1 MLVLHDPDT
10 LLHSTVELLGSKLIL
25 AVESPD
31 RIRAIV
37 SALEASSHELRTVH
51 VDPKSTES
59 ASGSDSL
66 ADVINKT
73 HDTGYIQHLQNAYA
87 DWVNAGLIKANENIL
102 PECFRFSTTHDPTP
116 SRPPKD
122 LFARPGFYAFDMS
135 SGLMSTSYTSI
146 LASANLAYQATH
158 LLFHTDTTNATATT
172 PDTVLALT
180 RPPGHHCNGHQAGGY
195 CYINNAA
202 VAISTYHSLPPSPSP
217 STSNSTSSSKQPS
230 EPRTAIL
237 DLDFHHGNGTQDL
250 YYSSPSTLYVSIHGE
265 DEFPYYTGSASE
277 TGLGEGQGFNL
288 NLPIPTNSSFEVY
301 MRTLKIGLQRIKEFS
316 PGFVVVSLGFDTFHL
331 DPLGKFE
338 VETGDYGV
346 MAREVRR
353 CISDVEGQVKCVV
366 LLEGGYVIEKLGEN
380 LLSFLRGWEER

>member
-10 LLHSTVELLGSKLIL
+10 LLHSTVELLASKLIPAL
-25 AVESPD
+25 ESPD
-31 RIRAIV
+31 RIRVIV
-37 SALEASSHELRTVH
+37 SALGASSHELRTIH
-51 VDPKSTES
+51 VDPKSTEFG
-59 ASGSDSL
+59 SGSEFL
-66 ADVINKT
+66 ADIITKT
-73 HDTGYIQHLQNAYA
+73 HDTGYIQHLQNAYT
-87 DWVNAGLIKANENIL
+87 DWINAGLIKAEENIL
-102 PECFRFSTTHDPTP
+102 PECFRFATAHDPTP

-122 LFARPGFYAFDMS
+122 IFARAGFYAFDMT
-135 SGLMSTSYTSI
+135 GLMSASYNSI
-146 LASANLAYQATH
+146 RASANLAYQGTC
-158 LLFHTDTTNATATT
+158 LLFSPNTTKSTAAT
-172 PDTVLALT
+172 PDTILALT

-202 VAISTYHSLPPSPSP
+202 IAVSTYHSLSPSP
-217 STSNSTSSSKQPS
+217 STSTTTSTSKKPS

-250 YYSSPSTLYVSIHGE
+250 FYSSPSTLYVSIHGE

-301 MRTLKIGLQRIKEFS
+301 MQTLKTGLERIKEFS

-353 CISDVEGQVKCVV
+353 CISDLEGEVKCVI
-366 LLEGGYVIEKLGEN
+366 LLEGGYVIQRLGEN
-380 LLSFLRGWEER
+380 LLSFLRGWEEL